1 MTLSSKYDQIME
13 HVRVTPQMR
22 NRILKNASTP
32 VDKKHKLPFPAKARK
47 HLPLAACMVLILGLG
62 LILPRALRNKQEEG
76 PLVTAPINGM
86 EEVGSLV
93 QLEQAVG
100 FEIREPRLP
109 FTAEKQEYT
118 SLWGT
123 IAQIQYEDTAQNAL
137 FRQSKGE
144 EDNSGDYNVYDQS
157 LTSEGII
164 VMGNEGNGISEA
176 IRQRITRRILI
187 PNFHQGCERA
197 ESLNVAIATA
207 ITCSE
212 FRRRQ

>member
-22 NRILKNASTP
+22 TRILKNASTP

-157 LTSEGII
+157 LTISLDSGGTLTLKGDKSGFVLGIWTEDGYSFSLSLSEP
-164 VMGNEGNGISEA
+164 VSQAQWLN
-176 IRQRITRRILI
+176 IL
-187 PNFHQGCERA
+187 P
-197 ESLNVAIATA
+197 
-207 ITCSE
+207 
-212 FRRRQ
+212 